1 MYTSDTQTVTY
12 YYEAIDPDTVVY
24 GIKNNGVYCKNAK
37 FKVNSSDY
45 TQVMA
50 GNKILTPDAD
60 GAYTVSAAD
69 GTQTIALTDS
79 EGYSIYLSITVNA
92 DHTINN
98 SDCTKESTCSVCQQ
112 TFPAQT
118 SHRFSANWTKDDT
131 SHWKVCENDGCT
143 VTTKKQNIA
152 VQMMAIVQRL

>member
-1 MYTSDTQTVTY
+1 MECTV
-12 YYEAIDPDTVVY
+12 
-24 GIKNNGVYCKNAK
+24 KNAK
-37 FKVNSSDY
+37 FKVTSPDY

-98 SDCTKESTCSVCQQ
+98 SDCTKEIDLLCL
-112 TFPAQT
+112 PA
-118 SHRFSANWTKDDT
+118 
-131 SHWKVCENDGCT
+131 
-143 VTTKKQNIA
+143 NISGTDKP
-152 VQMMAIVQRL
+152 